1 MAAAA
6 SVWAAHRD
14 HDWQWQVGVL
24 EEELVAAGRGA
35 ASAGPGRWDG
45 RPVLGACW
53 CWVLGLGGSGD
64 QACRH
69 PPGFTAGSCLES
81 CGVVR
86 WHGMGWCRLALPAA
100 PCGMLPGLCSEN
112 IGQTLTWTC
121 QSRTHALLRRLAA
134 LVWPLRPP
142 ASMPLP
148 PPLGAR
154 WRCMLQVRPVAVLL
168 GPETPPSYASV
179 LKHLPPVAND
189 PDAACELL
197 RACAGHSSD
206 LSSST
211 CLLAHHAR
219 PRCPLLLAGPAS
231 SSTYLCFTSTSPST
245 HPGSL
250 YITPSFHT
258 TDSPAHTPTHPP
270 RLALAPALRS
280 TAALYLRYISPGL
293 VTLHCSSTFPPDPR
307 FRFVSVVRR
316 TITVTAHPLP
326 LG

>member
-1 MAAAA
+1 
-6 SVWAAHRD
+6 VLRV
-14 HDWQWQVGVL
+14 QVLGL
-24 EEELVAAGRGA
+24 GAGMGAGRWERAAG
-35 ASAGPGRWDG
+35 
-45 RPVLGACW
+45 CW
-53 CWVLGLGGSGD
+53 GLGGSGD

-100 PCGMLPGLCSEN
+100 PCCTLPGLCSEN

-168 GPETPPSYASV
+168 GPETPPSHASV

-219 PRCPLLLAGPAS
+219 PRCTLLLAGPAS
-231 SSTYLCFTSTSPST
+231 SSSTSASPRRLLRPT
-245 HPGSL
+245 
-250 YITPSFHT
+250 
-258 TDSPAHTPTHPP
+258 PAHCTLPRLSTPPTRTPTHPP
-270 RLALAPALRS
+270 RPALVPALRS
-280 TAALYLRYISPGL
+280 TAALYLRYISP
-293 VTLHCSSTFPPDPR
+293 VW
-307 FRFVSVVRR
+307 
-316 TITVTAHPLP
+316 
-326 LG
+326 

>member
-1 MAAAA
+1 
-6 SVWAAHRD
+6 
-14 HDWQWQVGVL
+14 VL
-24 EEELVAAGRGA
+24 RVRVLGLGAGMGAGRWERAAG
-35 ASAGPGRWDG
+35 
-45 RPVLGACW
+45 CW
-53 CWVLGLGGSGD
+53 GLGGSGD

-100 PCGMLPGLCSEN
+100 PCCTLPGLCSEN

-168 GPETPPSYASV
+168 GPETPPSHASV

-197 RACAGHSSD
+197 RACAGSSYA
-206 LSSST
+206 SSSASSYAST

-219 PRCPLLLAGPAS
+219 PRCTLLLAGPAS
-231 SSTYLCFTSTSPST
+231 SSSTSASPRRLLRPT
-245 HPGSL
+245 
-250 YITPSFHT
+250 
-258 TDSPAHTPTHPP
+258 PAHCTLPRLSTPPTRTPTHPP
-270 RLALAPALRS
+270 RPALVPALRS
-280 TAALYLRYISPGL
+280 TAALYLRYISP
-293 VTLHCSSTFPPDPR
+293 VW
-307 FRFVSVVRR
+307 
-316 TITVTAHPLP
+316 
-326 LG
+326 

>member
-1 MAAAA
+1 
-6 SVWAAHRD
+6 
-14 HDWQWQVGVL
+14 
-24 EEELVAAGRGA
+24 
-35 ASAGPGRWDG
+35 
-45 RPVLGACW
+45 
-53 CWVLGLGGSGD
+53 
-64 QACRH
+64 
-69 PPGFTAGSCLES
+69 
-81 CGVVR
+81 
-86 WHGMGWCRLALPAA
+86 MGWCRLALPAA
-100 PCGMLPGLCSEN
+100 PCGTLPGLCSEN

-168 GPETPPSYASV
+168 GPETPPSHASV

-197 RACAGHSSD
+197 RACAGHSSA

-211 CLLAHHAR
+211 CLVAHHAR

-231 SSTYLCFTSTSPST
+231 SSTYLCFTSTSPSPST

-250 YITPSFHT
+250 YITPSSHT
-258 TDSPAHTPTHPP
+258 TPPPTHHTQPWFPPSGP
-270 RLALAPALRS
+270 RLP
-280 TAALYLRYISPGL
+280 YICDIS
-293 VTLHCSSTFPPDPR
+293 
-307 FRFVSVVRR
+307 
-316 TITVTAHPLP
+316 LP
-326 LG
+326 VW